1 MSYRVHVEYAFFTDG
16 YDVHIADVGPDGT
29 YVVKPYDFIFDKADE
44 GVETPAALSL
54 PTEMARALYDALGA
68 ALGIHTPDA
77 RMAAEVL
84 AREQDRV
91 DKMIDHLIL
100 PPSRPHALDRPF

>member
-1 MSYRVHVEYAFFTDG
+1 MSYRVHVEYAFNSDR
-16 YDVHIADVGPDGT
+16 YKVHIANVGPDGMH
-29 YVVKPYDFIFDKADE
+29 VVRPTDFVLEKAED
-44 GVETPAALSL
+44 GVEHPAALHL
-54 PTEMARALYDALGA
+54 PTEMARALYDALGH

-91 DKMIDHLIL
+91 DKMIDHLT
-100 PPSRPHALDRPF
+100 SRPHALDRPI

>member
-1 MSYRVHVEYAFFTDG
+1 MSYRVNVEYAWNGDK
-16 YDVHIADVGPDGT
+16 YNVHIADVGRDGV
-29 YVVKPYDFIFDKADE
+29 YVVKPHDMVLEKVPD
-44 GVETPAALSL
+44 GVETPAFLRL

-77 RMAAEVL
+77 RMAAEIL

-91 DKMIDHLIL
+91 DKMIDHLTTR
-100 PPSRPHALDRPF
+100 SHALDRPF

>member
-1 MSYRVHVEYAFFTDG
+1 MSYRVHVAYAWNGDR
-16 YDVHIADVGPDGT
+16 YNVHIANVGPDGV
-29 YVVKPYDFIFDKADE
+29 YVVKPYNMELEKAPD

-77 RMAAEVL
+77 RMAAEIL

-91 DKMIDHLIL
+91 DKMIDHLVT
-100 PPSRPHALDRPF
+100 RPHALDRPF

>member
-1 MSYRVHVEYAFFTDG
+1 MSYRVHVAYAWNGDR
-16 YDVHIADVGPDGT
+16 YNVHIANVGPDGV
-29 YVVKPYDFIFDKADE
+29 YVVKPYAFVLDKAED
-44 GVETPAALSL
+44 GVETPAAFQL
-54 PTEMARALYDALGA
+54 PTEMARALYDALGH

-100 PPSRPHALDRPF
+100 PPLINQDRPF